1 MVELK
6 LKKPTINQN
15 IFFYFIFL
23 FIIIILYIILLFF
36 FNKTNAFIWTK
47 LGVDTK
53 QHSLYSDAMHL
64 TSTKF
69 SSGLKNQFP
78 TVTPLSW
85 SNI

>member
-1 MVELK
+1 
-6 LKKPTINQN
+6 
-15 IFFYFIFL
+15 
-23 FIIIILYIILLFF
+23 
-36 FNKTNAFIWTK
+36 

-85 SNI
+85 SNIWSKCHTLENPHQRKQCK